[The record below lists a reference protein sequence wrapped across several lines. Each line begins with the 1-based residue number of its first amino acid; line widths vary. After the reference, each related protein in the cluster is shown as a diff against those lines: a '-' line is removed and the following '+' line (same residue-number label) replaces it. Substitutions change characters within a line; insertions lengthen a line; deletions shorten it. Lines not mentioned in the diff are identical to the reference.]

1 MDPPLRGDDKG
12 FSYSFVITSIFHA
25 VFSFPLRRESSK
37 QYQILGAGNSW
48 VKLNHHLS
56 GILTA
61 PRWIKVSCSSSSP
74 LLPSLLL
81 SIPFASRFAFLFF
94 LSFRFFSFSVSL
106 VSVTLTATWP
116 GKRFFYIHPFPPV
129 KTTLLLWYR

>member
-37 QYQILGAGNSW
+37 QYQILGAGNSG
-48 VKLNHHLS
+48 VKLNHHPP

-61 PRWIKVSCSSSSP
+61 PRWIKVSFRTKT
-74 LLPSLLL
+74 
-81 SIPFASRFAFLFF
+81 SIITITRNNQSAKKYYVPNNFIKILNMWMKKMDR
-94 LSFRFFSFSVSL
+94 V
-106 VSVTLTATWP
+106 V
-116 GKRFFYIHPFPPV
+116 Y
-129 KTTLLLWYR
+129 